1 MTEAEIDRKLTDLH
15 WDMPSLLQLEALGL
29 VPILAARSQWDPERL
44 AFTCMELFLATV
56 VIGPKEAVAWMRA
69 GRFRF

>member
-1 MTEAEIDRKLTDLH
+1 MTVAEIDRKLTDLH
-15 WDMPSLLQLEALGL
+15 WDMPSPIQFEALGL
-29 VPILAARSQWDPERL
+29 VPILAARSQWDPECL

-56 VIGPKEAVAWMRA
+56 VLGLKGAVAWMRA